1 MRLCGKKI
9 TSIERL
15 PDTTIIDWVL
25 GNYCNFQCSYC
36 FPNANTGTCR
46 VPRLDINLKRNIFH
60 LLDQIDSTGKQKVSF
75 HFGGGE
81 PTLYRDIIPLME
93 FVYPLGYISF
103 VSNGSRTVR
112 WWKQNVQYINHVLF
126 SYHSEYTDLNH
137 MMNVIETIEDTV
149 DINVH
154 VMVNPKLFDK
164 CVQAYKTLSSKF
176 SNVDIQLKLLR
187 EDGRTITYTK
197 EQYKIINENLSKP
210 ESKPSATVNCEGT
223 KSSFKLHHIK
233 DLSGNFTGYNCYAHH
248 DFLQI
253 DKRGNVGKMSCGQ
266 DFATRSNIY
275 SKNFIDKF
283 TLPKSHVVCQQE
295 ICGCVGLLF
304 ARKEINEVEVR

>member
-1 MRLCGKKI
+1 MKLCGKKI
-9 TSIERL
+9 TSIKRL

-60 LLDQIDSTGKQKVSF
+60 LLDQIDSTGKKKVSF

-112 WWKQNVQYINHVLF
+112 WWKQNVQYINHILF
-126 SYHSEYTDLNH
+126 SYHSEYTDLIH
-137 MMNVIETIEDTV
+137 MMNVIETIQDNV

-154 VMVNPKLFDK
+154 VMVNPNLFDK
-164 CVQAYKTLSSKF
+164 CIYAYKTLSSKF
-176 SNVDIQLKLLR
+176 LNVDIQLKLLR
-187 EDGRTITYTK
+187 EDGRTITYTE
-197 EQYKIINENLSKP
+197 EQSKIINENLSKP

-223 KSSFKLHHIK
+223 ESNFKLHHIK
-233 DLSGNFTGYNCYAHH
+233 DLSGNFTGYKCYAHH

-253 DKRGNVGKMSCGQ
+253 DKRGNVGEMSCGQ
-266 DFATRSNIY
+266 TFTTRANMY

-283 TLPKSHVVCQQE
+283 TLPKSYVKCQQE